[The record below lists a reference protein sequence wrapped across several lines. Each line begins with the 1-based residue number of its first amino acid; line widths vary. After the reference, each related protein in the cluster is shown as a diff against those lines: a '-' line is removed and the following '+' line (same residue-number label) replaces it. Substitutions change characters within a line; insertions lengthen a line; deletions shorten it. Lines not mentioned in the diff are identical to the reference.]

1 MIKTEARNV
10 QGEPRLFF
18 SARKQMNAY
27 KQTNKTHIDHIDE
40 GVSKGHMSIIMRKTS
55 DEFQ

>member
-10 QGEPRLFF
+10 QVEHRLFF
-18 SARKQMNAY
+18 SARKQINAY
-27 KQTNKTHIDHIDE
+27 KQTNKTHIDE